1 MAVVAGELHEIQH
14 PSTRIER
21 IVRPGA
27 WRAAL
32 ESLRECPGARPVS
45 GGTDLVLDL
54 ARSSGEPVT
63 LVDLSAID
71 GAHDIAETN
80 DELVLAGGVTHNQI
94 VADTRFRRSALPL
107 AQACLEIGSPQ
118 LRNRATLAGN
128 VATASPANDSISALM
143 ALRSTVVLSRLVD
156 DEVVDRDVDVD
167 DFFTGFRSTVC
178 APDELITAIRVPK
191 LRAGQ
196 RGIWAKLGLR
206 RAQAISVVHA
216 GMVVDLDSDGLVTG
230 ARLALGSV
238 AATVIMNTTLAETL
252 VGGPL
257 DHDRIDAAAAAVAD
271 AIEPIDDV
279 RATADYRRAT
289 TGTVIAR
296 ALRALADD
304 RADVLWP
311 QSPPVLGIRT
321 PSSPPPQPVVD
332 DSSTITATV
341 NGTSAAGD
349 GAAGSTLLD
358 WLRDHS
364 SEACSGVKEGCAEG
378 ECGACTV
385 QLDGSAVMSCL
396 VPAAQADGADIV
408 TVEGLAGSAGLHP
421 LQDAFITDFA
431 VQCGFCIPG
440 FLVAGVSL
448 LDECPEPSEAQIS
461 LGLSGNLCRCTGYY
475 PIAQA
480 VRTASDSGAGQ

>member
-1 MAVVAGELHEIQH
+1 MAVVAGELHEIQR

-94 VADTRFRRSALPL
+94 VADSRFRRSALPL

-156 DEVVDRDVDVD
+156 DEVVDRDVDLD

-206 RAQAISVVHA
+206 RAQAISVV
-216 GMVVDLDSDGLVTG
+216 
-230 ARLALGSV
+230 LGSSETIRFM
-238 AATVIMNTTLAETL
+238 AA
-252 VGGPL
+252 
-257 DHDRIDAAAAAVAD
+257 
-271 AIEPIDDV
+271 
-279 RATADYRRAT
+279 
-289 TGTVIAR
+289 
-296 ALRALADD
+296 
-304 RADVLWP
+304 
-311 QSPPVLGIRT
+311 
-321 PSSPPPQPVVD
+321 
-332 DSSTITATV
+332 
-341 NGTSAAGD
+341 
-349 GAAGSTLLD
+349 
-358 WLRDHS
+358 
-364 SEACSGVKEGCAEG
+364 
-378 ECGACTV
+378 
-385 QLDGSAVMSCL
+385 
-396 VPAAQADGADIV
+396 
-408 TVEGLAGSAGLHP
+408 
-421 LQDAFITDFA
+421 
-431 VQCGFCIPG
+431 
-440 FLVAGVSL
+440 
-448 LDECPEPSEAQIS
+448 
-461 LGLSGNLCRCTGYY
+461 
-475 PIAQA
+475 
-480 VRTASDSGAGQ
+480 